1 MTYLY
6 SITWYND
13 IHQREEHCKGFMTG
27 DNYIDAMQKTITHF
41 GESETLA
48 IELEQ
53 FSDVDFVEF
62 WDKDL
67 DVFELARDKAA
78 ENVLW

>member
-13 IHQREEHCKGFMTG
+13 LHQREEHSKGFMTG
-27 DNYIDAMQKTITHF
+27 DNYIDAMQKTVAHF

-53 FSDVDFVEF
+53 FSSTDFIEF
-62 WDKDL
+62 WDKDF
-67 DVFELARDKAA
+67 DAFELARDKAA
-78 ENVLW
+78 ENVIW

>member
-13 IHQREEHCKGFMTG
+13 VHQREEHSKGFMTG
-27 DNYIDAMQKTITHF
+27 DNYIDATQKVITHF
-41 GESETLA
+41 GEPETLA

-53 FSDVDFVEF
+53 FSDTDFVEF

-67 DVFELARDKAA
+67 DVFELAKTKAA
-78 ENVLW
+78 ENVIW

>member
-13 IHQREEHCKGFMTG
+13 VHQREEHSKGFMTG
-27 DNYIDAMQKTITHF
+27 DNYIDAMQKVADHF

-48 IELEQ
+48 VELEQ
-53 FSDVDFVEF
+53 FSDADFIEF
-62 WDKDL
+62 WDKDF
-67 DVFELARDKAA
+67 DAFEVAKTKAA
-78 ENVLW
+78 ENVIW